1 MSDARVVTEE
11 LGGGALTRAALA
23 GEVPEAWYC
32 RRPRGADEWRAR
44 VQQVVASVGGDWLT
58 RLTPAMEPVGAA
70 AERLRR
76 VIASGGGVVTTGQ
89 QPGLF
94 GGPLMTFFKALTARA
109 LADAIERT
117 TGIPMAPVF
126 WAATDDSD
134 LAEGSWVKVALTG
147 GAVELRVHPSVAEGT
162 PMSAAPLGG
171 VEPLLAQL
179 ADACG
184 SGADGPV
191 MQSLRRAYHDGAT
204 MGGAYLA
211 FLRELLQPLGIA
223 VIDATHPATRAAGEP
238 LLRRALERG
247 EAVQQAL
254 LDRTASVAAAGFA
267 PQVEVVSGLSLVF
280 TNEHGIRRRLPIVE
294 ALTRGR
300 ELAPGSLSPNVL
312 LRPVMERAI
321 LPTVAYVG
329 GPGELAYFAQLSAV
343 ADALDAEV
351 PLGVP
356 RWSGTIL
363 DSRLER
369 VLARIGV
376 TDHHEL
382 AHPEHVETR
391 LARAAVPPELRGS
404 IEAMRDRVASGLAGV
419 GANDVVELVPR
430 AVLEGLARR
439 VGHQIDRL
447 ERRYAAAIKRRETQM
462 MLDVATAR
470 GGLFPDGTRQE
481 RALAYAPFVARHGD
495 ALVDAIL
502 AAAGEHADRLI
513 GAAEPSLGPPRQAAR
528 R

>member
-1 MSDARVVTEE
+1 MSDARVVSEE
-11 LGGGALTRAALA
+11 LGGGALTRAALS
-23 GEVPEAWYC
+23 GEVPDGWYC

-44 VQQVVASVGGDWLT
+44 VQEAVGSVGSDWST
-58 RLTPAMEPVGAA
+58 RLAPAMEPTGAA
-70 AERLRR
+70 AERIRR
-76 VIASGGGVVTTGQ
+76 VAAAGGGVVTTGQ

-109 LADAIERT
+109 LADAIERES
-117 TGIPMAPVF
+117 GIPMAPVF

-134 LAEGSWVKVALTG
+134 VAEGSSVKVALTG
-147 GAVELRVHPSVAEGT
+147 GAVTLGVSPAVAEGT
-162 PMSAAPLGG
+162 PMSAVPLGD
-171 VEPLLAQL
+171 VSPLIAQL

-184 SGADGPV
+184 SGADGPA
-191 MQSLRRAYHDGAT
+191 MQSLRRAYRDGAT

-211 FLRELLQPLGIA
+211 LLRELLEPLGIA
-223 VIDATHPATRAAGEP
+223 VIDASHPATRAAGEP
-238 LLRRALERG
+238 LLRRAIERG

-254 LDRTASVAAAGFA
+254 LDRTAAIAAAGFA

-280 TNEHGIRRRLPIVE
+280 TNEHGIRRRLPIAE
-294 ALTRGR
+294 GLTRGR

-321 LPTVAYVG
+321 LPTAAYVG

-343 ADALDAEV
+343 AEALDAAV

-363 DSRLER
+363 DSRTER

-376 TDHHEL
+376 SDHHEL

-404 IEAMRDRVASGLAGV
+404 IEAMRDRVAAGLAAI

-470 GGLFPDGTRQE
+470 GALYPDGTRQE
-481 RALAYAPFVARHGD
+481 RALAYVPFLARHGD
-495 ALVDAIL
+495 ALVEAL
-502 AAAGEHADRLI
+502 LGAMGEHAARLV
-513 GAAEPSLGPPRQAAR
+513 GAAQPSLGETRQAAR